1 MVDLRIHRIDKE
13 VEAPSYSYKHDAGL
27 DLRSSE
33 ECVIKPGERR
43 VVKTGLK
50 TAIPENHVGLIWDKS
65 GIASKFGVRV
75 LAGVIDTGY
84 RGEIGV
90 VLINLGQ
97 EEFEIKKNMKIAQML
112 IQPVVQPNIHEVEN
126 LEESERG
133 ERGFGSSS
141 LQ

>member
-1 MVDLRIHRIDKE
+1 MVELKIQRIDKE
-13 VEAPSYSYKHDAGL
+13 VDLPNYSYRHDAGL
-27 DLRSSE
+27 DLRSAE

-43 VVKTGLK
+43 VIKTGLR

-65 GIASKFGVRV
+65 GIASKFGIRV

-97 EEFEIKKNMKIAQML
+97 EDFKIDKNMK
-112 IQPVVQPNIHEVEN
+112 
-126 LEESERG
+126 R
-133 ERGFGSSS
+133 RCDR
-141 LQ
+141 